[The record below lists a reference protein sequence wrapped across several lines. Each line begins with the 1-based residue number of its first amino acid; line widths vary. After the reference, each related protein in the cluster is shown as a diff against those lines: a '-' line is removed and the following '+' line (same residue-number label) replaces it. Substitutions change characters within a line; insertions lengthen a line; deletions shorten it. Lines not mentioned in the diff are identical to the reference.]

1 MTRALLLSLSF
12 LLALGVTAQAPAP
25 SAAEAVRADDG
36 SLVVRAPRVDVAPT
50 LDGRLDDAAWAA
62 ARPAD
67 GFRQQT
73 PQPGAAP
80 AFQTEVRVVRDADAL
95 YVGARMHDS
104 APDSVVARLFRR
116 DTNGYSD
123 WFTVQIDS
131 YDDDRSAF
139 AFALNPRGVRRDY
152 LLSNDTQQDDDWDAV
167 WDGAAAVDA
176 DGWVAEIRIPL
187 SQIRFQS
194 GTPEWG
200 INFTRRTARLG
211 ETSSWSPLSVQ
222 DDRYVS
228 LFGTLAGVATAEPG
242 RGLEV
247 RPYAVTRATRAPVVE
262 GNPFDERAALAS
274 SVGADLTYQLGSG
287 LTVTATVNPD
297 FGQVEADPSEV
308 NLSAYETFFSE
319 RRPFFQEGTD
329 IFQTTG
335 ATLFYSRR
343 IGREPSA
350 IVPEARYLDAPEAS
364 TILGA
369 TKLSGQVGDWS
380 VGALS
385 ALTARESAPFVTGE
399 GVEGVAA
406 VEPATSYNVVRA
418 QRRFRDGATTVG
430 AIGTGVHRMQL
441 DTPSLAD
448 RLPGDAVAGG
458 VDVNHRFGQGTYQ
471 AFAAAFGSSV
481 SGSAASIARLQRA
494 SARYY
499 QRPDADHLAYDPER
513 TRLSGVS
520 ALAGV
525 SKIRGAFTYSG
536 LVLGTSPGF
545 ELNDIGYLR
554 QADQIA
560 QEASVAYTLTQPS
573 PAVRYLRLA
582 LYQSAGWTWGGE
594 QTLLRL
600 APSVSTT
607 FSSLWSAAI
616 SGDFRTG
623 ALDVAALRGG
633 PALRTDPSVGVSG
646 SVATDRRRPLRLI
659 ADGAADWRLG
669 TTGRSLSAGLEA
681 SYRPAPNATLSL
693 RLSGAHV
700 SRPDQYVTTR
710 SRASA
715 LDYVVGQLDQSSVSV
730 TLRGDIAL
738 TPDLT
743 VQLYAQPFLAAGRYD
758 RFARVADPGARRP
771 EDRYRALDATLD
783 ADGTAYAVDA
793 DADGTADYAIGRPDF
808 SVAEMNT
815 NAVLRWQ
822 YRPGS
827 ALFLVWSRG
836 QSQFDPSGTLD
847 PLNGFPDLFL
857 AEPRDTVLLKL
868 SYWFG
873 G

>member
-167 WDGAAAVDA
+167 WDGAAAVHA

-350 IVPEARYLDAPEAS
+350 IVPEARYLDEVPPSWGRRSSPARS
-364 TILGA
+364 A
-369 TKLSGQVGDWS
+369 TG
-380 VGALS
+380 
-385 ALTARESAPFVTGE
+385 
-399 GVEGVAA
+399 
-406 VEPATSYNVVRA
+406 
-418 QRRFRDGATTVG
+418 
-430 AIGTGVHRMQL
+430 
-441 DTPSLAD
+441 
-448 RLPGDAVAGG
+448 
-458 VDVNHRFGQGTYQ
+458 
-471 AFAAAFGSSV
+471 
-481 SGSAASIARLQRA
+481 A
-494 SARYY
+494 SAR
-499 QRPDADHLAYDPER
+499 
-513 TRLSGVS
+513 
-520 ALAGV
+520 
-525 SKIRGAFTYSG
+525 
-536 LVLGTSPGF
+536 SP
-545 ELNDIGYLR
+545 R
-554 QADQIA
+554 
-560 QEASVAYTLTQPS
+560 
-573 PAVRYLRLA
+573 
-582 LYQSAGWTWGGE
+582 
-594 QTLLRL
+594 
-600 APSVSTT
+600 
-607 FSSLWSAAI
+607 
-616 SGDFRTG
+616 
-623 ALDVAALRGG
+623 
-633 PALRTDPSVGVSG
+633 
-646 SVATDRRRPLRLI
+646 
-659 ADGAADWRLG
+659 
-669 TTGRSLSAGLEA
+669 
-681 SYRPAPNATLSL
+681 
-693 RLSGAHV
+693 
-700 SRPDQYVTTR
+700 
-710 SRASA
+710 
-715 LDYVVGQLDQSSVSV
+715 
-730 TLRGDIAL
+730 
-738 TPDLT
+738 
-743 VQLYAQPFLAAGRYD
+743 
-758 RFARVADPGARRP
+758 
-771 EDRYRALDATLD
+771 
-783 ADGTAYAVDA
+783 
-793 DADGTADYAIGRPDF
+793 
-808 SVAEMNT
+808 
-815 NAVLRWQ
+815 
-822 YRPGS
+822 
-827 ALFLVWSRG
+827 
-836 QSQFDPSGTLD
+836 
-847 PLNGFPDLFL
+847 
-857 AEPRDTVLLKL
+857 
-868 SYWFG
+868 
-873 G
+873 